1 MSHERTI
8 GLYII
13 GMIVLLLV
21 AAGIIAWV
29 A

>member
-13 GMIVLLLV
+13 GMTVLLIV